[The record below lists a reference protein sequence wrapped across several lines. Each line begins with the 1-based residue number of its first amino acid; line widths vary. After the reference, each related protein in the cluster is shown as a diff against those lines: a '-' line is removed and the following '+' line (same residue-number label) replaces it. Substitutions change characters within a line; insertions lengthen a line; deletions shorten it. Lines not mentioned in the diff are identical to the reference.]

1 MMRTTLTLDD
11 DVAAM
16 LRRARAKSP
25 LGFKELVND
34 LLRSG
39 LKQAMSP
46 KSPPKP
52 YRTPTSDGGE
62 CLLGSI
68 ANTEEVLDLLE
79 GPLRR

>member
-1 MMRTTLTLDD
+1 MRTTLTLDD

-16 LRRARAKSP
+16 LKRARAKSP
-25 LGFKELVND
+25 LGFKQLVND

-46 KSPPKP
+46 KPPPKP
-52 YRTPTSDGGE
+52 YRTPSVDGGAF
-62 CLLGSI
+62 LLGSAADI
-68 ANTEEVLDLLE
+68 EQVLDDLE